1 MGTTRF
7 PSAPLSHR
15 GTFAAQA
22 AAPPHSRWCE
32 TSIAMAMTITSRF
45 ADRRWAGEE
54 ITHRRFAVAVELEHE
69 AQINIH
75 QQLRAR
81 VRV

>member
-1 MGTTRF
+1 MVRNVDCHGDDHYL
-7 PSAPLSHR
+7 A
-15 GTFAAQA
+15 G
-22 AAPPHSRWCE
+22 
-32 TSIAMAMTITSRF
+32 F

-54 ITHRRFAVAVELEHE
+54 ITHRHFAVAVDHE

>member
-1 MGTTRF
+1 MVRNVDRHGDDYYL
-7 PSAPLSHR
+7 A
-15 GTFAAQA
+15 G
-22 AAPPHSRWCE
+22 
-32 TSIAMAMTITSRF
+32 F

-54 ITHRRFAVAVELEHE
+54 ITHRRFAVAVELERE